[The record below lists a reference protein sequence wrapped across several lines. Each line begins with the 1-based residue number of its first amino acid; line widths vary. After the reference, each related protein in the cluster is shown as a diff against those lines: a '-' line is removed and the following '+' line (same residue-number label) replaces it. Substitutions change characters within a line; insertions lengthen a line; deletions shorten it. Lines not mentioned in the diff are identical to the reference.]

1 MQTLLNRHY
10 GLTMLS
16 AEHASAGA
24 GSDTWFVTCREGRYV
39 VKYPAQS
46 EINHPDAEP
55 GLCEKL
61 LARGIPVCR
70 FLRNR
75 QGTFLTMD
83 AQGRCFHVQDFIEG
97 RTYGLNEAPEW
108 LMEASA
114 GMLGRIHAALRDEQG
129 LPEGIGA
136 GFFRYM
142 TPERALASYRHS
154 LALAQAQGDAAS
166 ADDLR
171 WRMGLMERLQPFV
184 FDPDS
189 LTLCATHGDYFISQ
203 IICGGEE
210 IRAVI
215 DWTTACVHPVVWE
228 ILRSFVYAAPSCREG
243 CIDAG
248 GLVRYVSA
256 YLQHAP
262 LSENDL
268 HSMVPLF
275 FRQLAVC
282 DYYGQ
287 YYASSAANRHIYLH
301 QARFSTKLLMHLEQ
315 HGEALT
321 AALLAAP
328 NT

>member
-1 MQTLLNRHY
+1 MRELLARHY
-10 GLTMLS
+10 DLTMLE
-16 AEHASAGA
+16 AERSSVGA

-46 EINHPDAEP
+46 DINHPDAEP
-55 GLCEKL
+55 GLCERL
-61 LARGIPVCR
+61 HARGIPACR

-75 QGTFLTMD
+75 EGAFLTMD

-142 TPERALASYRHS
+142 TPERALASYRRS
-154 LALAQAQGDAAS
+154 LALAQEQGDAES
-166 ADDLR
+166 AEGLR
-171 WRMGLMERLQPFV
+171 WRMGLMERLQPFT
-184 FDPDS
+184 FDPAR

-203 IICGGEE
+203 LICGTDH

-228 ILRSFVYAAPSCREG
+228 ILRSFVYAAPASRDG
-243 CIDAG
+243 SIDAEA
-248 GLVRYVSA
+248 LVRYVSA
-256 YLQHAP
+256 YCKHAP

-268 HSMVPLF
+268 RSMVPLF

-287 YYASSAANRHIYLH
+287 YYASTDANRHIYLH
-301 QARFSTKLLMHLEQ
+301 QARFSTRLLMHLEQ

-321 AALLAAP
+321 AALLAACH
-328 NT
+328 T